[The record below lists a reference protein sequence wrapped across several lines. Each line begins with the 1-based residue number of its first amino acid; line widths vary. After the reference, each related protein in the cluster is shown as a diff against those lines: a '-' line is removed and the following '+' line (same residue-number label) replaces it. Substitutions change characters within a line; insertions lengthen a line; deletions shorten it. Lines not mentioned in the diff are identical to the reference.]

1 MFASKERE
9 FHIVIKKM
17 VESGD
22 YKTVYDQ
29 PINNTTLKTEKVSI
43 NSMTLCNADNSR
55 KMKIEFYKIRSTGE

>member
-1 MFASKERE
+1 
-9 FHIVIKKM
+9 M

-43 NSMTLCNADNSR
+43 NSMTLCNADNMR
-55 KMKIEFYKIRSTGE
+55 KMKIEFYKIRSTVNKC

>member
-1 MFASKERE
+1 
-9 FHIVIKKM
+9 M

-43 NSMTLCNADNSR
+43 NSMTLCNADNMR